1 MRAAIKLSFFR
12 FPLKIL
18 DLFPSHAL
26 STTARLRC
34 RAIAVPRPSRNAED
48 EHDRTARSSEQ
59 QPRLL
64 SPRSPSS
71 SSDATSASRALP
83 DDPDDFGERR
93 DLFFSSQLI
102 SEDFALCHY
111 SQGVDLVL
119 SSGFLAFANHAGFLH
134 AVEDAGLPVRGV
146 MGTSAGAL
154 AGSLYAAGFSP
165 AQLSRELRR
174 VAPVQYL
181 RPSLRPWRGL
191 ASLDGVVERLR
202 DLLPATFEELE
213 MEFAV
218 GVVDASTGRHVVVDS
233 GLLPEAVAA
242 AAAIPCVFAP
252 LSIPGAAG
260 GPFADGG
267 VVDRT
272 GLSAWRES
280 RRVKGRAERRRHSPS
295 PSSLAAVAAR
305 RERAASNASTSTSS
319 AQQQHHPAALVHLIH
334 RSSQLSGN
342 DNLPEGRGDV
352 LAVRSP
358 RAGVSF
364 FSLGDFDGQRDAA
377 RERAAPVAAAAAAA
391 AAAASRAGA
400 CAAAEVE
407 AEASETT

>member
-1 MRAAIKLSFFR
+1 M
-12 FPLKIL
+12 
-18 DLFPSHAL
+18 
-26 STTARLRC
+26 
-34 RAIAVPRPSRNAED
+34 PRPSRTAEE
-48 EHDRTARSSEQ
+48 EHARRSERE
-59 QPRLL
+59 RLVGS
-64 SPRSPSS
+64 SPRSSSPLSSPENSNAASAVVFDEDDDERDALPSTLSS
-71 SSDATSASRALP
+71 SSSASSFL
-83 DDPDDFGERR
+83 
-93 DLFFSSQLI
+93 SQI
-102 SEDFALCHY
+102 NDNGALCHY

-119 SSGFLAFANHAGFLH
+119 SSGFLAFANHAGFLQ
-134 AVEDAGLPVRGV
+134 AVDDAGLRDSVRGI

-154 AGSLYAAGFSP
+154 AGSLYAAGLSP

-174 VAPVQYL
+174 VAPVKYL

-233 GLLPEAVAA
+233 GPLPEAVAA
-242 AAAIPCVFAP
+242 SAAIPCVFAP

-280 RRVKGRAERRRHSPS
+280 RRARRRSRGGEIERQRSRP
-295 PSSLAAVAAR
+295 AAAR
-305 RERAASNASTSTSS
+305 RERASSFSSS
-319 AQQQHHPAALVHLIH
+319 ASQQLEQEQQHPAALVHLIH

-342 DNLPEGRGDV
+342 DDLPEGRGDV
-352 LAVRSP
+352 LVVRSP

-391 AAAASRAGA
+391 AEAAAKAEA
-400 CAAAEVE
+400 CAAAAK
-407 AEASETT
+407 AEA

>member
-1 MRAAIKLSFFR
+1 M
-12 FPLKIL
+12 
-18 DLFPSHAL
+18 
-26 STTARLRC
+26 
-34 RAIAVPRPSRNAED
+34 PRPSRTAEE
-48 EHDRTARSSEQ
+48 EHARRNERERLVSS
-59 QPRLL
+59 
-64 SPRSPSS
+64 SPRTSSPLSSPENSNAASAVFDEDDEERDASSTLSS
-71 SSDATSASRALP
+71 SSSAS
-83 DDPDDFGERR
+83 
-93 DLFFSSQLI
+93 SSTFLSQI
-102 SEDFALCHY
+102 NDSGALCHY

-119 SSGFLAFANHAGFLH
+119 SSGFLAFANHAGFLQ
-134 AVEDAGLPVRGV
+134 AVDDAGLRDSVRGV

-154 AGSLYAAGFSP
+154 AGSLYAAGLSP

-174 VAPVQYL
+174 VAPVRYL

-218 GVVDASTGRHVVVDS
+218 GVVDASTGRHIVVDS
-233 GLLPEAVAA
+233 GPLPEAVAA
-242 AAAIPCVFAP
+242 SAAIPCVFAP

-267 VVDRT
+267 IVDRT

-280 RRVKGRAERRRHSPS
+280 RRARRRAGGGGIEGQQQQRSRP
-295 PSSLAAVAAR
+295 AAAR
-305 RERAASNASTSTSS
+305 RERASSSSSSSSS
-319 AQQQHHPAALVHLIH
+319 ASQEQEQQHPAALVHLIH

-342 DNLPEGRGDV
+342 DDLPEGRGDV
-352 LAVRSP
+352 LVVRSP

-391 AAAASRAGA
+391 AEAAAKAEA
-400 CAAAEVE
+400 CAAAAK
-407 AEASETT
+407 AEA